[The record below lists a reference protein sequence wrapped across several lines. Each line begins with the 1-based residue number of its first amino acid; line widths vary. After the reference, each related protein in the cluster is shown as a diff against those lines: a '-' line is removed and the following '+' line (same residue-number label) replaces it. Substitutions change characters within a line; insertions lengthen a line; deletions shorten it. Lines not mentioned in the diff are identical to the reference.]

1 MKLSENLLQNI
12 KVLKILLGDSDDIIF
27 FDFKI
32 GDLNATAV
40 YVDSITDKSMLG
52 LEVLAPLKKLAEPIT
67 VGKAAKSITSAN
79 VKVSDNT
86 SDAAEEI
93 LYGNTVIFIDGKKRA
108 LSVDLKKFESRAI
121 AEAPTGFSIR
131 GPRNGFVETI
141 KINLSLIRRYVKSE
155 QLKIENS
162 QIGKYTKTSVSL
174 IYISDL
180 VNKELVE
187 KVRKKL
193 ANISIDGIPDS
204 SYISKFLNEKKY
216 SLFKQVGSTERP
228 DVFIE
233 RLLEGRVGILVDGSP
248 FALTLPYLLIEDFQ
262 SSEDYYISRY
272 RANGARLVRIVALL
286 IAILL
291 PSIYVAA
298 QLFHLHLLPLNF
310 LLTIISS
317 IKGIPLS
324 PSMEMFFIMLIFEI
338 LNETSVRMPKYVGMA
353 LGVVG
358 ALVLG
363 ETVVNAG
370 IVSTPAVLIM
380 ALSGICIYTVPEI
393 VETTSLLRLLFLL
406 LAGSVGVYG
415 IILISAFMLCYLTT
429 LDNYGVP
436 YMAPY
441 SPLIQND
448 LQDGLLMQNV
458 LDMKKRPESI
468 GSPNVYRR
476 GKNK

>member
-1 MKLSENLLQNI
+1 MKLTDELSDN
-12 KVLKILLGDSDDIIF
+12 LKIIKTIIGGSDDVIF
-27 FDFKI
+27 FDFRI

-40 YVDSITDKSMLG
+40 YVDSLTDKDMLG
-52 LEVLAPLKKLAEPIT
+52 IEVISPLKKLDSPIT
-67 VGKAAKSITSAN
+67 VGKAAKNITLAN
-79 VKVSDNT
+79 VKPIGKTTLCVND
-86 SDAAEEI
+86 I
-93 LYGNTVIFIDGKKRA
+93 LNGNTVIFIDTKTKA

-121 AEAPTGFSIR
+121 TEAPTGFSIK

-141 KINLSLIRRYVKSE
+141 KVNLSLVRRYVKSE
-155 QLKIENS
+155 NLIIENKE
-162 QIGKYTKTSVSL
+162 IGKYTKTCVSL
-174 IYISDL
+174 IYISDI
-180 VNKELVE
+180 VKDGLVE
-187 KVRKKL
+187 KVKKKL
-193 ANISIDGIPDS
+193 ETISIDGVPDS
-204 SYISKFLNEKKY
+204 SYISKFLSEKKY

-233 RLLEGRVGILVDGSP
+233 RLLEGRVGIIVDGSP

-262 SSEDYYISRY
+262 SAEDYYISKY
-272 RANGARLVRIVALL
+272 RANAARIVRIVALL
-286 IAILL
+286 ISILL
-291 PSIYVAA
+291 PSLYVAA

-310 LLTIISS
+310 LLTIINS

-324 PSMEMFFIMLIFEI
+324 PSLEMFFIMLIFEI

-393 VETTSLLRLLFLL
+393 VETTSLLRLFFLL

-415 IILISAFMLCYLTT
+415 IILISAFMLAYLTT
-429 LDNYGVP
+429 SDNYGVP
-436 YMAPY
+436 YLAPY
-441 SPLIQND
+441 SPLITND
-448 LQDGLLMQNV
+448 MQDGFLMKNV
-458 LDMKKRPESI
+458 IDMKKRPSSL
-468 GSPNVYRR
+468 GSPNKIRR
-476 GKNK
+476 GKQK